1 MIITMKLLLNVHA
14 YIFVR
19 SFFFFLD
26 DVEYSV
32 SLEDWSDDDEEKLD
46 DEDQKSIN
54 VRRPIPH
61 LRPDR
66 GLVSGITNDEI
77 EEITTRRDESYP
89 LQRNIDPQDNW
100 MDSRDVTSH
109 EGMDNN
115 DNKKSDIATLE
126 MRAPS
131 QNSCDE
137 RSHVSSSP
145 SFMSAPRSHIR
156 PPLPEPTLQEEAAN
170 CRIEAETFAELGGSN
185 SSRLHSPRTYRAV
198 RLLQKEEPA
207 SVLSIFESE
216 NGSSELEQKS
226 AGPCQSRHVSSR
238 RNINS
243 TPQEDHPSSSSAQ
256 PAAKASTYG
265 RRRHHRP
272 SKTSHTDLNDVRW
285 VCVCV

>member
-1 MIITMKLLLNVHA
+1 
-14 YIFVR
+14 
-19 SFFFFLD
+19 
-26 DVEYSV
+26 
-32 SLEDWSDDDEEKLD
+32 
-46 DEDQKSIN
+46 
-54 VRRPIPH
+54 
-61 LRPDR
+61 
-66 GLVSGITNDEI
+66 
-77 EEITTRRDESYP
+77 
-89 LQRNIDPQDNW
+89 
-100 MDSRDVTSH
+100 MDSHDVTSH

-115 DNKKSDIATLE
+115 DNNKSDIATLE

-226 AGPCQSRHVSSR
+226 AGPRQSHHVYSR